1 MLNERAEKGT
11 RAMTSGTNAAGA
23 SPDLRREAIQG
34 MVRFLIVMALLIFLP
49 AWSLRYWEG
58 WLFWMVF
65 SALVL
70 WITLYFLEHDPHLI
84 EGRMNAGPGAEQQRN
99 QKIIQ
104 AIAGILA
111 IALIVVPAL
120 DYHFHGSSVP
130 TAIVLMA
137 DVLMVVGFVIVFRVF
152 KENSFAA
159 STIKVDT
166 EQQVIS
172 TGPYRWVRHPMYAGA
187 SLALLATPIA
197 LGSWWGVLVGLALI
211 AVIVVRLLD
220 EERYLSSSLPG
231 YADYCRKVR
240 YHLIPSLW

>member
-1 MLNERAEKGT
+1 MSSDIDPR
-11 RAMTSGTNAAGA
+11 GA

-34 MVRFLIVMALLIFLP
+34 LTRFLLVVALLIFLP
-49 AWSLRYWEG
+49 AWSLRYWQG
-58 WLFWMVF
+58 WLFWVVF

-70 WITLYFLEHDPHLI
+70 WITLYFLNHDPHLI
-84 EGRMNAGPGAEQQRN
+84 EGRMKAGPGAEQQRN

-104 AIAGILA
+104 AMAGTLA

-120 DYHFHGSSVP
+120 DYHFHGASVS
-130 TAIVLMA
+130 AAMVLIA
-137 DVLMVVGFVIVFRVF
+137 DVLVAIGFVIVFRVF

-166 EQQVIS
+166 EQRVIS
-172 TGPYRWVRHPMYAGA
+172 TGPYRFVRHPMYAGA
-187 SLALLATPIA
+187 SIALLATPVA
-197 LGSWWGVLVGLALI
+197 LASWWGLLIASALI

-231 YADYCRKVR
+231 YADYCRMVKYR
-240 YHLIPSLW
+240 LIPSLW